1 MKAGDAKIA
10 GQFVSRETIDR
21 LKIYAD
27 LLTKWNPHI
36 NLVSGSTI
44 KSLWS
49 RHIEDSAQIFT
60 LVPEAGGS
68 WVDLG
73 SGGGFPGLVIAILAQ
88 GSDSNLQVTLVESDV
103 RKATF
108 LRTVIRE
115 CKLSVRVLTG
125 RIEALPSLQAD
136 IISARA
142 LAELPQLLKFADLHL
157 RPNGTALFQKGARW
171 QKELAAVDKSWS
183 FQLDRFTSVT
193 EPEAVILRMRGIKH
207 A

>member
-1 MKAGDAKIA
+1 MNEDDTKIA
-10 GQFVSRETIDR
+10 GQVVSRGTIDR

-27 LLTKWNPHI
+27 LLIKWNPHI

-60 LVPEAGGS
+60 LVPQVEGS

-88 GSDSNLQVTLVESDV
+88 EANSNLQVTLVESDE

-108 LRTVIRE
+108 L
-115 CKLSVRVLTG
+115 
-125 RIEALPSLQAD
+125 
-136 IISARA
+136 
-142 LAELPQLLKFADLHL
+142 
-157 RPNGTALFQKGARW
+157 
-171 QKELAAVDKSWS
+171 
-183 FQLDRFTSVT
+183 
-193 EPEAVILRMRGIKH
+193 
-207 A
+207 

>member
-1 MKAGDAKIA
+1 MKSVNAKIA

-88 GSDSNLQVTLVESDV
+88 ESDSNLQVTLVESDV

-115 CKLSVRVLTG
+115 CKLSVRVLTD

>member
-1 MKAGDAKIA
+1 MKSDGAKIA

-21 LKIYAD
+21 LKKYGD

-60 LVPEAGGS
+60 LVPDVEGS

-88 GSDSNLQVTLVESDV
+88 ESNSNLQVTLVESDA

-115 CKLSVRVLTG
+115 CKLSVRVVTD
-125 RIEALPSLQAD
+125 RIESLPSLQAD
-136 IISARA
+136 VISARA
-142 LAELPQLLKFADLHL
+142 LAELSELLRFADLHL
-157 RPNGTALFQKGARW
+157 RPTGTALFQKGARW

-193 EPEAVILRMRGIKH
+193 EPEAVILRMRGIKC

>member
-1 MKAGDAKIA
+1 MKEVDTKIA
-10 GQFVSRETIDR
+10 GQFVSRGTINR

-60 LVPEAGGS
+60 LVPKVEGS

-88 GSDSNLQVTLVESDV
+88 EANSNLQVTLVESDK

-115 CKLSVRVLTG
+115 CKLTVRVLTS
-125 RIEALPSLQAD
+125 RVEALPSLQAD
-136 IISARA
+136 VISARA

-157 RPNGTALFQKGARW
+157 RSNGTALFQKGARW

-183 FQLDRFTSVT
+183 FELDRFTSIT
-193 EPEAVILRMRGIKH
+193 QPEAVILRVRGIKH

>member
-1 MKAGDAKIA
+1 MMSVNVKIA
-10 GQFVSRETIDR
+10 GQFVSRGTIDR
-21 LKIYAD
+21 LKKYAN
-27 LLTKWNPHI
+27 LLTKWNPKI
-36 NLVSGSTI
+36 NLVSESTI
-44 KSLWS
+44 KNLWS

-60 LVPEAGGS
+60 LVPDVEGS

-88 GSDSNLQVTLVESDV
+88 GSNSNLQVTLVESDA

-115 CKLSVRVLTG
+115 CKLSVRVLTN
-125 RIEALPSLQAD
+125 RIESLPSLQAD
-136 IISARA
+136 VISARA
-142 LAELPQLLKFADLHL
+142 LAELPKLLRFADLHL

-171 QKELAAVDKSWS
+171 QKELTAVDKSWS
-183 FQLDRFTSVT
+183 FQLDRFTSLT
-193 EPEAVILRMRGIKH
+193 EPEAVTLRMRGIKR

>member
-1 MKAGDAKIA
+1 MKPVDAMIA

-44 KSLWS
+44 KNLWS

-60 LVPEAGGS
+60 LVTEVEGS

-88 GSDSNLQVTLVESDV
+88 GSNSNLQVTLVESDV

-115 CKLSVRVLTG
+115 CKLSVRVLTD

-136 IISARA
+136 VISARA
-142 LAELPQLLKFADLHL
+142 LAELPQLLRFADLHL
-157 RPNGTALFQKGARW
+157 RANGTALFQKGARW

>member
-1 MKAGDAKIA
+1 MKPVDAKIA

-88 GSDSNLQVTLVESDV
+88 ESDSNLQVTLVESDV

>member
-1 MKAGDAKIA
+1 MKTDATKIA
-10 GQFVSRETIDR
+10 GQFVSRETIAR

-27 LLTKWNPHI
+27 LLTKWNQNI

-44 KSLWS
+44 KDLWS

-60 LVPEAGGS
+60 LVPEVEGS

-73 SGGGFPGLVIAILAQ
+73 SGGGFPGLVIAILAHETNP
-88 GSDSNLQVTLVESDV
+88 NLQITLVESDV

-108 LRTVIRE
+108 LRTVVRE
-115 CKLSVRVLTG
+115 CKLSVRVLTD
-125 RIEALPSLQAD
+125 RIEALPSLEANV
-136 IISARA
+136 ISARA

-171 QKELAAVDKSWS
+171 QKELAAVGKSWS
-183 FQLDRFTSVT
+183 FQMDRFTSVT